1 MLKHLL
7 ENLGLQVKE
16 GLEYYHS
23 LYSPYNRTIQARL
36 FANIRLL
43 SSSSPIFNKQ
53 SYPAFSS
60 IHFLSISVNSEF
72 SSDRSFLH
80 YDAPLPGCTQP
91 YFQFPHIPMLQW
103 CHNSHSGLIL
113 HYHCKGRDLL
123 KKSFTFGYC
132 PKVEGEI
139 TYAQICWPFFTK

>member
-60 IHFLSISVNSEF
+60 IHFLSISVNSDF

-80 YDAPLPGCTQP
+80 YDAPLFVCTHP
-91 YFQFPHIPMLQW
+91 HFQFPHIPMPQW

-123 KKSFTFGYC
+123 KKVIYFRVLPESGGGDYLCPNLLALFTR
-132 PKVEGEI
+132 
-139 TYAQICWPFFTK
+139 